1 MKKKHSPLTTSS
13 MSTNCPW
20 ETTSLGRRRFG
31 IFNQIAWEEKD
42 CLGSPNE
49 QPTYLVSIPKK
60 NLQDPY
66 GMGVEF
72 SIFNYLL

>member
-1 MKKKHSPLTTSS
+1 MKKKSSPLTTSS

-42 CLGSPNE
+42 LEVPMMNNL
-49 QPTYLVSIPKK
+49 PTW
-60 NLQDPY
+60 
-66 GMGVEF
+66 
-72 SIFNYLL
+72 

>member
-1 MKKKHSPLTTSS
+1 MKKKNSPLTTSS

-49 QPTYLVSIPKK
+49 QPNLLGKYTKK

-72 SIFNYLL
+72 SIFSYLL